1 MCIPCL
7 VFFVVIVAG
16 FAGLVVGSLY
26 YGGATLQSLWAVGK
40 QRGMGVREVALQGFK
55 RTAIDEKDAEND
67 AEAGAD
73 ERVNDQETQRLIA
86 HEREP

>member
-7 VFFVVIVAG
+7 VFFVVIIAG

-26 YGGATLQSLWAVGK
+26 YGGATLQSVWALGK
-40 QRGMGVREVALQGFK
+40 QRGVGVREVALQGFK
-55 RTAIDEKDAEND
+55 RTAMAEKDAEYD

-73 ERVNDQETQRLIA
+73 ERVNDQEMQRLIA

>member
-7 VFFVVIVAG
+7 VFFVVIIAG

-26 YGGATLQSLWAVGK
+26 YGGATLQSVWAVGK
-40 QRGMGVREVALQGFK
+40 QRGMGVREVALQGFE
-55 RTAIDEKDAEND
+55 RTATAEKDAEHD
-67 AEAGAD
+67 AETGAD
-73 ERVNDQETQRLIA
+73 ERLTDQETLRLIA